1 MIFGGEYMAEL
12 INRRERKKLHSKKV
26 ITQAA
31 LKLFGQQGFSDTSIA
46 DIMNEAD
53 LGIGTFYN
61 YFQSKEDILKNL
73 LGEMIAEIYQ
83 AYESFPKDEKSSTE
97 FLSEVFLLTARILD
111 KNRFVLP
118 LFVSAAQKSAMIKE
132 EQPAETESKMGFKRI
147 FEAIIRRRQD
157 LGEFRKDIPAE
168 VITEIFHSVFQAAAF
183 SRLELD
189 FLTNVEYKLK
199 IILDGIELK

>member
-1 MIFGGEYMAEL
+1 MIFGGECMAEV

-61 YFQSKEDILKNL
+61 YFQSKEEILKTL

-83 AYESFPKDEKSSTE
+83 VYESFPKDEKSSAE

-147 FEAIIRRRQD
+147 FEAIIRRGQD
-157 LGEFRKDIPAE
+157 LEEFRKDIPAE

>member
-1 MIFGGEYMAEL
+1 MIFGGECMAEV

-61 YFQSKEDILKNL
+61 YFQSKEERDCIDG
-73 LGEMIAEIYQ
+73 GERIAEIYQ
-83 AYESFPKDEKSSTE
+83 VYESFPKDEKSSAE

-147 FEAIIRRRQD
+147 FEAIIRRGQD
-157 LGEFRKDIPAE
+157 LEEFRKDIPAE